1 MIGLDGFVFT
11 SSIGNNNMDRFRC
24 YISGDWARLASGR
37 AATVWLWILA
47 VTVILSSVGS
57 VAAEEAD
64 VMAELGKLRGIQ
76 HTDDA
81 VELDVLNKAMDSAW
95 DYLRKN
101 RAEAVPILIRELRKE
116 LMQPTPD
123 QYYMLDTALF
133 LVLDDA
139 PKADAQTHVD
149 LAIDVLTCIDPKA
162 RIVQDN
168 YLQLVRFAHALAK
181 LDDPRVLPQIDRIFL
196 ESDQSI
202 EYFAAPHYV
211 KLPAQSIR
219 VLLYGATGP
228 SAEDHLAK
236 CLNDPAYENQQRT
249 FLALLVEVGS
259 ERSVNA
265 VRQVLES
272 KGDIERFSMAVTM
285 LMRVGGPKGRDAVI
299 MAKTNHLD
307 AKSQAFHQRIL
318 AGAKAV
324 SFEDLAETVREFDSA
339 DTVFD
344 DAELSKRLEKYAESG
359 MDHEI
364 NASNLLT
371 SGIPKALLLT
381 QLKRIRSRTLW
392 RLNQHALEDVY
403 ITNQVINAIQYK
415 PEETGR

>member
-1 MIGLDGFVFT
+1 
-11 SSIGNNNMDRFRC
+11 MDRFRC
-24 YISGDWARLASGR
+24 YTSGYLARPGSAR
-37 AATVWLWILA
+37 ATTVWLWILA
-47 VTVILSSVGS
+47 VTAILSSVGS
-57 VAAEEAD
+57 GAAEEAD
-64 VMAELGKLRGIQ
+64 VMAELKKLRGIQ

-81 VELDVLNKAMDSAW
+81 VELDGLNKAMDSAW

-101 RAEAVPILIRELRKE
+101 RAEALPILIRELRKE
-116 LMQPTPD
+116 LMQQTPD

-133 LVLDDA
+133 LVLDDD
-139 PKADAQTHVD
+139 PKGDAQAHED
-149 LAIDVLTCIDPKA
+149 LAIEVLTCIDPGA
-162 RIVQDN
+162 RIVEDN
-168 YLQLVRFAHALAK
+168 FLQLVRFAHALAK
-181 LDDPRVLPQIDRIFL
+181 LDDPRLLPQIDRIFL
-196 ESDQSI
+196 ESGQSI

-211 KLPAQSIR
+211 RLPAQSIR

-236 CLNDPAYENQQRT
+236 RLNEPAYEKYQRT
-249 FLALLVEVGS
+249 FLALLVELGS
-259 ERSVNA
+259 ERSIDA
-265 VRQVLES
+265 VKLVLES

-299 MAKTNHLD
+299 MAKTDHLD

-324 SFEDLAETVREFDSA
+324 SFEDLAEVIKEFDSV

-344 DAELSKRLEKYAESG
+344 DAELSERLEKYAESG
-359 MDHEI
+359 MDREI
-364 NASNLLT
+364 NASNVLT
-371 SGIPKALLLT
+371 SGIPKVHLLT

-392 RLNQHALEDVY
+392 RLNQHALEDVH

-415 PEETGR
+415 P